1 MKKKSFAAFLVLSG
15 MLMHASS
22 SFAQE
27 LQARITVNATRISS
41 TVDKKVFQ
49 TLQSSLQNF
58 LNNRKWTNETFQNNE
73 RIVCNFLLNIAEGS
87 DNIYKATLIVQA
99 ARPVFNTAY
108 ETPLI
113 NFQDDN
119 VVFRYAEY
127 QPLEFNEN
135 RVSGSDGLSSNL
147 TAILAYYAYTII
159 GLDFNSF
166 SIRGGEPYFQK
177 AQHIVDNAPDGRD
190 ISGWRA
196 FDGLRSRYWLA
207 ENLTNNRYA
216 VIHEVMYNYYRLGF
230 DYLYENETDARGAI
244 FTAIMQLNTL
254 NVEIPNSMFIPFF
267 FQGKS
272 SELVKLFK
280 NSPPDEKGRV
290 REMLSRLDVS
300 NANTYKQ
307 ELK

>member
-1 MKKKSFAAFLVLSG
+1 MVLVLAFTFLFHSQVTYT
-15 MLMHASS
+15 
-22 SFAQE
+22 QE
-27 LQARITVNATRISS
+27 LQARITVNAGRISS

-49 TLQSSLQNF
+49 TLQNSLQNF
-58 LNNRKWTNETFQNNE
+58 LNNRKWTNEAFQSNE
-73 RIVCNFLLNIAEGS
+73 RIVCNFLLNIVEGN
-87 DNIYKATLIVQA
+87 DNIYKATLTIQA

-147 TAILAYYAYTII
+147 TAILAFYAYTII

-166 SIRGGEPYFQK
+166 TIRGGESYFQK

-190 ISGWRA
+190 IAGWKA

-230 DYLYENETDARGAI
+230 DFLYENETDARSAI
-244 FTAIMQLNTL
+244 FTSIMQLNTL
-254 NVEIPNSMFIPFF
+254 NAEIPNSMFVPFF
-267 FQGKS
+267 LQGKS
-272 SELVKLFK
+272 SELVRLFK
-280 NSPPDEKGRV
+280 KSPPDEKGRV